1 MKTKK
6 FLYSIIIF
14 LVVLVFFILVFRNW
28 DLLRFRQDPV

>member
-14 LVVLVFFILVFRNW
+14 LFSLILFILIFRNW
-28 DLLRFRQDPV
+28 DMLKSFIFGG